1 MKVFC
6 GLICA
11 VQATA
16 VGGAKVSALKIGHF
30 LPAAF
35 AYQTVCPVGVLT
47 NTPLPPMSN
56 NIFCTGVLSSRLG
69 HTRLTGRRRLPASF
83 ASLGMSFQCLE

>member
-11 VQATA
+11 VQTTA
-16 VGGAKVSALKIGHF
+16 VGGGEVSALIIGHF

-35 AYQTVCPVGVLT
+35 AYQIVCPVGVLT
-47 NTPLPPMSN
+47 NTPLPP
-56 NIFCTGVLSSRLG
+56 CLTASSALESF
-69 HTRLTGRRRLPASF
+69 LPDWVKRV
-83 ASLGMSFQCLE
+83 